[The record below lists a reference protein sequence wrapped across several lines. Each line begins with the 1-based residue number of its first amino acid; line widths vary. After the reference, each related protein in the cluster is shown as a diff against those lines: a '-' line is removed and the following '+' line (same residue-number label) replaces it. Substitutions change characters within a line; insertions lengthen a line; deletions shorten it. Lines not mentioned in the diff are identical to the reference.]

1 MLSLHS
7 PTSARRI
14 KVMDLDSKIAAMERT
29 LEELRQKTETKFDGR
44 VLSTAFELIFLTGL
58 RKMEIPEIK
67 IK

>member
-1 MLSLHS
+1 
-7 PTSARRI
+7 
-14 KVMDLDSKIAAMERT
+14 MDLDSKIAAMERT